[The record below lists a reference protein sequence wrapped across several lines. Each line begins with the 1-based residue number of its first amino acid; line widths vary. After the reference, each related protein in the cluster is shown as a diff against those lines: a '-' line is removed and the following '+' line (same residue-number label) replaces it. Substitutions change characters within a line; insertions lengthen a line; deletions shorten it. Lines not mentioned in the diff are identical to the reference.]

1 MNKACTR
8 NVGKRSCLTKDEAQ
22 NVFTVRPVH
31 LLSTQLMSATSII
44 FMSNLIDQFLF
55 GVFFFYFFCMT
66 TLLQLG
72 VSAVKIEIVLNRDVV

>member
-22 NVFTVRPVH
+22 NVFTVRLVH

-55 GVFFFYFFCMT
+55 SVFFYFFCMT

>member
-44 FMSNLIDQFLF
+44 FNLIDQFLF
-55 GVFFFYFFCMT
+55 GVFFF
-66 TLLQLG
+66 LLFLYDN
-72 VSAVKIEIVLNRDVV
+72 VIAVRCICCED

>member
-1 MNKACTR
+1 MA
-8 NVGKRSCLTKDEAQ
+8 
-22 NVFTVRPVH
+22 
-31 LLSTQLMSATSII
+31 LMSATSII

-55 GVFFFYFFCMT
+55 GVFFPFFCMT

>member
-22 NVFTVRPVH
+22 NVFTVRLVH

-55 GVFFFYFFCMT
+55 SVFFYFFCI

>member
-22 NVFTVRPVH
+22 NVFTVRQVH
-31 LLSTQLMSATSII
+31 LPSTQLMSVTSII

-55 GVFFFYFFCMT
+55 GVFFF
-66 TLLQLG
+66 LLFLYDN
-72 VSAVKIEIVLNRDVV
+72 VIAVRCICCED

>member
-22 NVFTVRPVH
+22 NVFTVRLVH

-44 FMSNLIDQFLF
+44 FMSNLIEQFLF
-55 GVFFFYFFCMT
+55 SVFFFTFF
-66 TLLQLG
+66 
-72 VSAVKIEIVLNRDVV
+72 V

>member
-22 NVFTVRPVH
+22 NAFTVRLVH

-44 FMSNLIDQFLF
+44 FMSNLFDQFLF
-55 GVFFFYFFCMT
+55 GVFFFFFYF
-66 TLLQLG
+66 LLYDN
-72 VSAVKIEIVLNRDVV
+72 VIVVRCICCED

>member
-8 NVGKRSCLTKDEAQ
+8 NVGKRSCLTKDEAR

-31 LLSTQLMSATSII
+31 LLLPQLMSASSII

-55 GVFFFYFFCMT
+55 GGFF
-66 TLLQLG
+66 LLFLYDNVMQLG